1 MNSSGQESICNFMIL
16 RDLRKREHLSIA
28 ELSEKSGVSASVIS
42 KLERNQSSAEMD
54 TLYRIARVSGMT
66 LSDLISLAE
75 NQTAH
80 LVREEKYKSGDF
92 LFRRVS
98 YGNLRAMHAFARKG
112 SRLSKPEL
120 HRDDYELLWIL
131 RGSLKITLP
140 NESYQLTQ
148 GMSIQFDALLS
159 HSYEICEDCELVI
172 FHIRKGKRF

>member
-1 MNSSGQESICNFMIL
+1 MSPEQEAICNFMIL
-16 RDLRKREHLSIA
+16 RELRKREHLSIA

-54 TLYRIARVSGMT
+54 TLYRIARVFGMT

-92 LFRRVS
+92 TFNRVS
-98 YGNLRAMHAFARKG
+98 YGNVRTMYAFAKKG

-120 HRDDYELLWIL
+120 HRDDYELCWIL
-131 RGSLKITLP
+131 EGTLRLTLP
-140 NESYQLTQ
+140 SEVHELSAGQSL
-148 GMSIQFDALLS
+148 QFDALLEHTYLALS
-159 HSYEICEDCELVI
+159 DCEILI
-172 FHIRKGKRF
+172 LHIRKEKRF

>member
-1 MNSSGQESICNFMIL
+1 MYMEMNPTGL
-16 RDLRKREHLSIA
+16 
-28 ELSEKSGVSASVIS
+28 
-42 KLERNQSSAEMD
+42 
-54 TLYRIARVSGMT
+54 T

-112 SRLSKPEL
+112 SQLSKPEL
-120 HRDDYELLWIL
+120 HRDDYELLWVL
-131 RGSLKITLP
+131 RGALKITLP

-148 GMSIQFDALLS
+148 GMSIHFDALLS
-159 HSYEICEDCELVI
+159 HS
-172 FHIRKGKRF
+172 

>member
-1 MNSSGQESICNFMIL
+1 MSPELEALCNFMIL

-28 ELSEKSGVSASVIS
+28 DLSEKSGVSASVIS

-54 TLYRIARVSGMT
+54 TLYRIARVFGMT

-80 LVREEKYKSGDF
+80 LVREEHYKSGDF
-92 LFRRVS
+92 NFNRVS
-98 YGNLRAMHAFARKG
+98 YGNIRTMYAFAKKG

-120 HRDDYELLWIL
+120 HQDDYELLWVL
-131 RGSLKITLP
+131 RGKLKISLP
-140 NESYQLTQ
+140 NESYELTT

-159 HSYEICEDCELVI
+159 HSYEVLEDCELI
-172 FHIRKGKRF
+172 ITHLRKGKRF